1 MKHEISPVDALID
14 VLRSINPPVDH
25 PVVMY
30 EVGIPMIVER
40 RFTQDETLNAL
51 TWLQSEGLIKLMG
64 GNRLRLLR
72 ALPLKASE
80 GG

>member
-1 MKHEISPVDALID
+1 
-14 VLRSINPPVDH
+14 
-25 PVVMY
+25 
-30 EVGIPMIVER
+30 MIVER